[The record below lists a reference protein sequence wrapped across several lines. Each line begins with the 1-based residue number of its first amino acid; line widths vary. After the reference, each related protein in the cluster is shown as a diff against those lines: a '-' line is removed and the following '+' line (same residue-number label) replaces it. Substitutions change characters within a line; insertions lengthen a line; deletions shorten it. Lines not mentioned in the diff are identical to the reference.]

1 MRVNRRNGQR
11 DQGFTLVEMLI
22 VITILGILS
31 GMVAFSVRAITDRGR
46 DSSCRTDAR
55 TLEQAEEA
63 YRARND
69 IYASEADLYAAGL
82 LTSESEL
89 HDIDLVAGE
98 FSLVPLSHC
107 A

>member
-1 MRVNRRNGQR
+1 MRFTRHRDQR
-11 DQGFTLVEMLI
+11 DKGFTLVEMLI

-46 DSSCRTDAR
+46 DSSCRTDSR

-69 IYASEADLYAAGL
+69 VYASEADLYAAGL
-82 LTSESEL
+82 LTSESQL

-98 FSLVPLSHC
+98 YSLVPLQHC